1 MGLFGKPP
9 ENKPAVPPPPTPQSA
24 PPRPTPP
31 SPGPAAAAPPSR
43 QTAAPVPAPP
53 RPGAATTCVVGANTT
68 IKGEILGDEDVLVE
82 GQVEGQIRIA
92 RELRVG
98 PGGKVKASIS
108 AQSVVV
114 SGEVVGDCEAS
125 GRVEIQASG
134 RLSGNIRAPR
144 IVIAEGAI
152 FRGNSDM
159 SGRKD
164 DRKDKIAIS

>member
-9 ENKPAVPPPPTPQSA
+9 ENKPAEPSSSPVPRPSPPVPPPAASA
-24 PPRPTPP
+24 PASRP
-31 SPGPAAAAPPSR
+31 
-43 QTAAPVPAPP
+43 PVAGSAPAPA
-53 RPGAATTCVVGANTT
+53 RPGASTTCVVGANTT

-82 GQVEGQIRIA
+82 GKVEGQIRIA

-114 SGEVVGDCEAS
+114 SGEVEGDCEAT

-144 IVIAEGAI
+144 IVIAEGAV

-164 DRKDKIAIS
+164 DRKDKVAIS

>member
-1 MGLFGKPP
+1 
-9 ENKPAVPPPPTPQSA
+9 V
-24 PPRPTPP
+24 
-31 SPGPAAAAPPSR
+31 
-43 QTAAPVPAPP
+43 
-53 RPGAATTCVVGANTT
+53 ATVCVVGTNIT

-98 PGGKVKASIS
+98 PSGKVKASIS

-125 GRVEIQASG
+125 GRVEIQATG
-134 RLSGNIRAPR
+134 RLTGNIRAPR
-144 IVIAEGAI
+144 ILIAEGAI

-164 DRKDKIAIS
+164 ERKDKVAMS